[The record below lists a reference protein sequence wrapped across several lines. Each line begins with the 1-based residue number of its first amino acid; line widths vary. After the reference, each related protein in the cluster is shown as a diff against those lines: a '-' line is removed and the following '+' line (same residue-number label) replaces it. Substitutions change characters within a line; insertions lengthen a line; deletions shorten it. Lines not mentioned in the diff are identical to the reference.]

1 MFIVYYKE
9 TTGITQRP
17 ETSRSLTK
25 PPFVGYGWN
34 SRNTYTG
41 RFVRAA
47 GGIFRLNGLSAHCRK
62 KTRRIQMGARI
73 RLKKFGT
80 KKRPYYRIVVMD
92 NRAPRDGKTIEE
104 LGYYHPIEAEEKQ
117 IVFDAE
123 KVKAWIQKGATASD
137 TVRSIL
143 NRKNISLK

>member
-1 MFIVYYKE
+1 
-9 TTGITQRP
+9 
-17 ETSRSLTK
+17 
-25 PPFVGYGWN
+25 
-34 SRNTYTG
+34 
-41 RFVRAA
+41 
-47 GGIFRLNGLSAHCRK
+47 
-62 KTRRIQMGARI
+62 MGARI

-92 NRAPRDGKTIEE
+92 NRAPRDGKAIEE

-117 IVFDAE
+117 IVLDAE
-123 KVKAWIQKGATASD
+123 KVKTWIRNGATPSD